1 MRIRSK
7 TFREWLLRNFTN
19 KELSDIA
26 AQGARM
32 GFPGMVYYQDTSHLY
47 RKFEKEIWDILV
59 NEMKM
64 SDSDNV
70 FDFISQTFNMRSKEV
85 ETPNQFEAMLVWYV
99 AERIASEVN
108 NGRRP

>member
-1 MRIRSK
+1 VMRIRSK
-7 TFREWLLRNFTN
+7 TFKQWMLRSFTN

-26 AQGARM
+26 TRGARM

-47 RKFEKEIWDILV
+47 KRFEKEIWDILV

-70 FDFISQTFNMRSKEV
+70 FDFISQTFNKRSKEV
-85 ETPNQFEAMLVWYV
+85 ETPNQFEAMLVWYA
-99 AERIASEVN
+99 AEKIASEV
-108 NGRRP
+108 GK

>member
-1 MRIRSK
+1 
-7 TFREWLLRNFTN
+7 
-19 KELSDIA
+19 
-26 AQGARM
+26 M
-32 GFPGMVYYQDTSHLY
+32 GFPGMVYYQDTSYLY
-47 RKFEKEIWDILV
+47 NKFKKEIWDILV

-70 FDFISQTFNMRSKEV
+70 FDFISQTFSKRSKEV
-85 ETPNQFEAMLVWYV
+85 ETKNQFEAMLVWYV

>member
-7 TFREWLLRNFTN
+7 TFRQWMLRSFTN

-26 AQGARM
+26 TRGARM

-47 RKFEKEIWDILV
+47 NKFKKEIWDILV

-70 FDFISQTFNMRSKEV
+70 FDFISQTFSKRSKEI
-85 ETPNQFEAMLVWYV
+85 ETKNQFEALLVWYA
-99 AERIASEVN
+99 AERIASEVG
-108 NGRRP
+108 NGR

>member
-7 TFREWLLRNFTN
+7 TFKQWMLRSFS
-19 KELSDIA
+19 KADLRDITKR
-26 AQGARM
+26 GARM
-32 GFPGMVYYQDTSHLY
+32 GCPGMIYYRDTSHLY
-47 RKFEKEIWDILV
+47 NKFKKEIWDILV

-70 FDFISQTFNMRSKEV
+70 FDFISQTFSKRSKEV

-108 NGRRP
+108 NKK